1 MVGAGVEVVRA
12 RGEEGGGV
20 VVGDGSSV
28 GVSSGWDGVGP
39 AVVAGGVPQIQVH
52 TGASVVVSGVVGAG
66 VGDGVVG
73 IVTVTVVVGIVIG
86 VVVGIIIGVVV
97 TAAVAVVVDAGVVE
111 VKR

>member
-73 IVTVTVVVGIVIG
+73 IVIG